1 MPPMEFLVKDFWI
14 TIPTIKNSRKLKIN
28 NIEDKELLSEA
39 KKLGE
44 QWQSENILQYTAE
57 QLLLDVY
64 TDSSLYSTLNNS
76 YNFLFFSRAF
86 ELIFYSLKQEEN
98 LKFLLT
104 NVYQILRRK
113 PFYSVISMA
122 DTKIAFDG
130 EEDELSFSED
140 STVISSS
147 LVLSA
152 EIRAWRKKHNDA
164 FKEFD
169 AIKLIPI
176 FSYCFNSVLT
186 AMNVI
191 KGNYSRAKNKKDTS
205 EAFKDEHLTDMV
217 IRFKYNL
224 LNSILRAGI
233 FGEAIYANV
242 LIGAKSST
250 VRNADK
256 LKSYERTYQRNL
268 NLLEEEQS
276 SFENNPKETARLQ
289 QVMRLHDL
297 ISEHPVF
304 SMVTDESNQPLL
316 KIGSKDRSQNSSET
330 EKENSKSSSTSRANL
345 EFINFEDWV
354 LCRENKLDKL
364 LGDSINDI
372 AIILTNIIKGNVSKE
387 STILEKLLE
396 ARESAENRKELDARI
411 KSIKSALER
420 QGDDFFESSDFTSI
434 KNKRISNILRVVSKM
449 ELNND

>member
-1 MPPMEFLVKDFWI
+1 M
-14 TIPTIKNSRKLKIN
+14 
-28 NIEDKELLSEA
+28 
-39 KKLGE
+39 
-44 QWQSENILQYTAE
+44 
-57 QLLLDVY
+57 
-64 TDSSLYSTLNNS
+64 
-76 YNFLFFSRAF
+76 
-86 ELIFYSLKQEEN
+86 IFYSLKQEEN

-152 EIRAWRKKHNDA
+152 EIRAWREKYKDV

-304 SMVTDESNQPLL
+304 SMVIDENNQHLL

-330 EKENSKSSSTSRANL
+330 EKENNKSSSTSRANL
-345 EFINFEDWV
+345 EFINYEDLV
-354 LCRENKLDKL
+354 LCQDNKLDKL

-372 AIILTNIIKGNVSKE
+372 AVILTNIIKGNVSKE
-387 STILEKLLE
+387 STILEKLSE
-396 ARESAENRKELDARI
+396 ARESAENRKELDTRI
-411 KSIKSALER
+411 KSIRSALER
-420 QGDDFFESSDFTSI
+420 QGGDFFESSDFTSI